1 MMTFPPRLSRMSLLL
16 SLLLLAPRVGLA
28 AEETPPPADAPTEQ
42 STPSTDSSPPGAGS
56 RPKLR
61 LMDTPAPE
69 STRPDQPLRILA
81 EVGAGALTGAG
92 GLFLG
97 YMVAFQMYEPGVG
110 SSDYLLLAPVLLG
123 VGTGLALGTW
133 WGGELAG
140 GDARLDATFLGMLLG
155 GAAGVLLTLPME
167 NPFISLVICPP
178 LMLLGSIIGYEN
190 TERGATLKSVQ
201 PMLSVSSRGATF
213 GLAGTF

>member
-16 SLLLLAPRVGLA
+16 TLLLLAPSVGLA
-28 AEETPPPADAPTEQ
+28 AEETPPPAEASTGQ
-42 STPSTDSSPPGAGS
+42 STPSTDTPLPGADT

-69 STRPDQPLRILA
+69 PTRPSQSLRILA

-97 YMVAFQMYEPGVG
+97 YMGVFAVYNTDLG
-110 SSDYLLLAPVLLG
+110 SSSYGLLTPVLLG

-140 GDARLDATFLGMLLG
+140 GDARLDSTFLGMLIG
-155 GAAGVLLTLPME
+155 GATGILLTIPME
-167 NPFISLVICPP
+167 NPFAALITCPP

-201 PMLSVSSRGATF
+201 PLLSVSPRGATF